1 MMRPEI
7 SDVLSSI
14 EGMDSL
20 ESFTKLLD
28 RSSELLGYSS
38 YAYAYTSINTETIFR
53 SKLAETIDDTIL
65 VSNLNT
71 AWLEHYI
78 KENFAVIDPVI
89 IDSIKARS
97 PVVWTEDYRFDTLTP
112 DEAQMMAEAH
122 DFGVARGLSI
132 PIHGPSGELGIL
144 CLYAD
149 MGDREFKSHVDA
161 TRHETHLVAHYAHS
175 AAQAKLRPAQSPKP
189 VPLTDREVEIL
200 KWTAE
205 GKTAWEIGSILTIS
219 ERTVNFHLQN
229 AMVKFGVHNKTHAAA
244 KAMSYGL
251 LSH

>member
-7 SDVLSSI
+7 SDVLSSL
-14 EGMDSL
+14 ENMDSV
-20 ESFTKLLD
+20 ESFAKLLNRGCD
-28 RSSELLGYSS
+28 LLGYNS
-38 YAYAYTSINTETIFR
+38 YAYTSINTETIFR

-65 VSNLNT
+65 VSNLDK

-78 KENFAVIDPVI
+78 KENFAVTDPVI
-89 IDSIKARS
+89 IDSVKART

-112 DEAQMMAEAH
+112 DEAQMMADAH
-122 DFGVARGLSI
+122 DFGIARGLSV
-132 PIHGPSGELGIL
+132 PVHGPSGELGML

-149 MGDREFKSHVDA
+149 MGDNEFRAHVDA
-161 TRHETHLVAHYAHS
+161 TKHEMHLLAHYAHS
-175 AAQAKLRPAQSPKP
+175 VAQAKLRPAQSPKP
-189 VPLTDREVEIL
+189 VPLTGREVEIL
-200 KWTAE
+200 RWTAE

-244 KAMSYGL
+244 KAMSYGM
-251 LSH
+251 LSA